1 MPTQENTTA
10 KGNNAI
16 KGSLN
21 NSGTNI
27 IMNNININNHIVNNN
42 NVTENN
48 QTNSPKEDIDNI
60 IPQKKQKS
68 KTIQMTPPISMYIN
82 SPLQPQ
88 NNNMF
93 ICNSNKGHQSL
104 PINKSSSPIAS
115 TNSYTPSFLIQMQN
129 GQNVNYDII
138 PFQEIINNCYYLAKN
153 QSGCRYLQKKIQE
166 HPNIASDLIFP
177 VIKDKIIDL
186 TLDAFGNYF
195 IQKVIE
201 YLSLTELN
209 EIFTKYLSVY
219 FLKICFSS
227 HGTRV
232 IQKLLERIYI
242 DEYIMSLFN
251 TLFYPNLLELIV
263 NQNSTHIVIKYV
275 SLVKYPQNEPLVQ
288 FLCENALTISTHKH
302 SCCTLQKCIGSVD
315 LYAQKKMLLMSIAQ
329 ISDQLFND
337 QFGNYITQFALSF
350 EDRDV
355 NMIIIQKYF
364 FDFFTNISQK
374 CSSNVFEKC
383 IEHCDI
389 DMKHNII
396 RNLCNQNM
404 VNQLLFNMYG
414 NYGIDLI
421 YNKYS
426 SSEGNAGGS

>member
-1 MPTQENTTA
+1 MPNQDNSSS
-10 KGNNAI
+10 KGINAI

-42 NVTENN
+42 TNENN
-48 QTNSPKEDIDNI
+48 GTNSTKDDNDS
-60 IPQKKQKS
+60 IPTKNIKQNKS
-68 KTIQMTPPISMYIN
+68 KTIQMTPPPSTMYMN

-88 NNNMF
+88 PNNLFMT
-93 ICNSNKGHQSL
+93 KGL
-104 PINKSSSPIAS
+104 PINSNSPS
-115 TNSYTPSFLIQMQN
+115 PLSNNNNYTPSFLMQMQN
-129 GQNVNYDII
+129 GQNVNYDLI

-177 VIKDKIIDL
+177 VIKENIIDL

-201 YLSLTELN
+201 YLTITELN

-232 IQKLLERIYI
+232 IQKLLERVYL

-251 TLFYPNLLELIV
+251 TLFYPNLLELII

-275 SLVKYPQNEPLVQ
+275 SLVKYPKNEPLVQ
-288 FLCENALTISTHKH
+288 FLYENALTISTHKH
-302 SCCTLQKCIGSVD
+302 SCCTLQKCICSVD

-389 DMKHNII
+389 DMQHNII
-396 RNLCNQNM
+396 RSLCNQNM

-414 NYGIDLI
+414 NYGNYLI
-421 YNKYS
+421 
-426 SSEGNAGGS
+426 

>member
-104 PINKSSSPIAS
+104 PINKSSSPIVS

-209 EIFTKYLSVY
+209 EIFTKYLS
-219 FLKICFSS
+219 
-227 HGTRV
+227 
-232 IQKLLERIYI
+232 
-242 DEYIMSLFN
+242 
-251 TLFYPNLLELIV
+251 
-263 NQNSTHIVIKYV
+263 
-275 SLVKYPQNEPLVQ
+275 
-288 FLCENALTISTHKH
+288 
-302 SCCTLQKCIGSVD
+302 
-315 LYAQKKMLLMSIAQ
+315 
-329 ISDQLFND
+329 
-337 QFGNYITQFALSF
+337 
-350 EDRDV
+350 
-355 NMIIIQKYF
+355 
-364 FDFFTNISQK
+364 
-374 CSSNVFEKC
+374 
-383 IEHCDI
+383 
-389 DMKHNII
+389 
-396 RNLCNQNM
+396 
-404 VNQLLFNMYG
+404 
-414 NYGIDLI
+414 
-421 YNKYS
+421 
-426 SSEGNAGGS
+426 